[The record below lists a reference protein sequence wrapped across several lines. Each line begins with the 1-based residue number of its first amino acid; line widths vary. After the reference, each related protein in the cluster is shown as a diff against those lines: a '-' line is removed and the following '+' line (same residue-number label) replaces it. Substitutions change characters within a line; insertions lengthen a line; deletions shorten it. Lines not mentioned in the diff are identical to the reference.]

1 MNTFNKIVA
10 ILLWLVLLAVS
21 IVLALM
27 PDVVAL
33 WLKSAGNSL
42 SLLVQSWRSYNSLYL
57 LVFQIAF
64 LIVSVL
70 LFGALILA
78 EIWPRKQRGVIVKT
92 EKGTNARME
101 EDSVTKRIAWN
112 LDQLAGVISVEPKV
126 TPRGKKVDVSVVVET
141 APDIDIPSKTE
152 EISRTIREVVEE
164 KMGLVLGKVNVM
176 IRYSSFP
183 ETFEKPKAAASASS
197 VSQTTLQ
204 SQPPASDTL
213 GEGTQGE

>member
-21 IVLALM
+21 IIFALM
-27 PDVVAL
+27 PDAVAL
-33 WLKSAGNSL
+33 WLKSTGNSL
-42 SLLVQSWRSYNSLYL
+42 SLLVQSWKSYNSLYF

-64 LIVSVL
+64 LVVSVL

-141 APDIDIPSKTE
+141 SPDIDIPSKTE

-176 IRYSSFP
+176 IRYSRFP
-183 ETFEKPKAAASASS
+183 ETFEKPKAASSDSS

-204 SQPPASDTL
+204 TQPPASDTL
-213 GEGTQGE
+213 GEGSQAE